1 MRRFLL
7 ARLGW
12 AVPVIL
18 AILVVNFLIIHIVPG
33 DPIQA
38 LIGDF
43 PAPPGYADQIRHEF
57 GLDQPVA
64 TQLGLYLLNLAK
76 GQLGFSFANRQPVLG
91 LILQRAQFTLL
102 LMLPA
107 LAAAAILGIV
117 MALAA
122 APRAG
127 SLYDSGLTA
136 LSLVGFSLP
145 IFWLGQLL
153 VIVFAIKLHILPAQG
168 MFSLRERLTGWPYV
182 LDVLWHLVLPMF
194 SVTIYYVAIVARVAR
209 ASVLDALSQDFV
221 LTAKAK
227 GLSRRHVL
235 WRHVLPNALIPVV
248 TVIGYNFGYSLTGAI
263 LVETVFAWPG
273 LGNLF
278 ITSIGNR
285 DYPVLQGI
293 FLLTA
298 IAVVIA
304 NVATDLIYA
313 SLDPRVRTT
322 GLRHA

>member
-1 MRRFLL
+1 MGRFLL

-12 AVPVIL
+12 AIPVIL
-18 AILVVNFLIIHIVPG
+18 AILIINFLIVHIVPG

-38 LIGDF
+38 LVGDF

-57 GLDQPVA
+57 GLDQPLI
-64 TQLGLYLLNLAK
+64 TQLGLYLANLAK
-76 GQLGFSFANRQPVLG
+76 GELGFSFANRQPVLE

-107 LAAAAILGIV
+107 LAAAALLGIV
-117 MALAA
+117 LALAA

-127 SLYDSGLTA
+127 SLYDSAITA
-136 LSLVGFSLP
+136 LSLIGFSVP

-153 VIVFAIKLHILPAQG
+153 IIVFAIRLRLLPAQG
-168 MFSLRERLTGWPYV
+168 MFSLRQSLTGWPFIA
-182 LDVLWHLVLPMF
+182 DVLWHLVLPMF

-209 ASVLDALSQDFV
+209 ASVLDVLSQDFV

-293 FLLTA
+293 FLFTA

-304 NVATDLIYA
+304 NLATDLLYA
-313 SLDPRVRTT
+313 VLDPRVRAT
-322 GLRHA
+322 GIRHA

>member
-1 MRRFLL
+1 MQRFLL

-12 AVPVIL
+12 AVPIIL
-18 AILVVNFLIIHIVPG
+18 AILVINFLIVHIVPG

-38 LIGDF
+38 LVGDF
-43 PAPPGYADQIRHEF
+43 PTPPGYADQVRHEF
-57 GLDQPVA
+57 GLDQPLS
-64 TQLGLYLLNLAK
+64 TQLGLYLLKLGEGN
-76 GQLGFSFANRQPVLG
+76 LGFSFVNRQAVLG
-91 LILQRAQFTLL
+91 LIVQRSQFTLL

-107 LAAAAILGIV
+107 LAAAAALGV
-117 MALAA
+117 VLALAA

-127 SLYDSGLTA
+127 SLYDSGITA
-136 LSLVGFSLP
+136 LSLVGFSVP

-153 VIVFAIKLHILPAQG
+153 VIVFAIKLHWLPAQG
-168 MFSLRERLTGWPYV
+168 MFSLRETLTGWPAV
-182 LDVLWHLVLPMF
+182 ADVLWHLVLPMF

-209 ASVLDALSQDFV
+209 ASVLDAMSQDFV

-227 GLSRRHVL
+227 GLSRRYVL
-235 WRHVLPNALIPVV
+235 WRHVLPNALIPIV

-293 FLLTA
+293 FLVTA

-304 NVATDLIYA
+304 NVVTDMLYA
-313 SLDPRVRTT
+313 ALDPRVRSAGT
-322 GLRHA
+322 RNA

>member
-1 MRRFLL
+1 MARFLL

-12 AVPVIL
+12 ALPVIL
-18 AILVVNFLIIHIVPG
+18 AILVINFLIVHIVPG

-38 LIGDF
+38 LVGDF
-43 PAPPGYADQIRHEF
+43 PAPPGYADEIRHEF
-57 GLDQPVA
+57 GLDRPLL

-91 LILQRAQFTLL
+91 LILQRSEFTLL

-107 LAAAAILGIV
+107 LVAAAILGIV
-117 MALAA
+117 MGLAA

-127 SLYDSGLTA
+127 SLFDSSITA
-136 LSLVGFSLP
+136 LSLIGFSVP

-153 VIVFAIKLHILPAQG
+153 IIVFAIKLRLLPAQG
-168 MFSLRERLTGWPYV
+168 MFSLRAQLSGWPFLV
-182 LDVLWHLVLPMF
+182 DVLWHLVLPVF

-227 GLSRRHVL
+227 GLSRRYVL
-235 WRHVLPNALIPVV
+235 WRHVLPNALIPVI

-293 FLLTA
+293 FLFTA

-304 NVATDLIYA
+304 NVATDLLYA
-313 SLDPRVRTT
+313 ALDPRVRAT
-322 GLRHA
+322 GVQRA